1 MRMSEDLY
9 GFFNVQ
15 PQKSRPC
22 CSKFSNFLQR
32 NFGDGSKFY
41 TYVFSIYLEYV
52 NMKYDLIQ
60 QSK

>member
-15 PQKSRPC
+15 PQKSRP